1 MSQEDNIRKDTET
14 TVRYPP
20 LQLTT
25 ERNLKPKDEITTRQT
40 R

>member
-1 MSQEDNIRKDTET
+1 MSKENNIRKGTET
-14 TVRYPP
+14 AGHYPP

-25 ERNLKPKDEITTRQT
+25 ERNLKPKDEKTTGQT